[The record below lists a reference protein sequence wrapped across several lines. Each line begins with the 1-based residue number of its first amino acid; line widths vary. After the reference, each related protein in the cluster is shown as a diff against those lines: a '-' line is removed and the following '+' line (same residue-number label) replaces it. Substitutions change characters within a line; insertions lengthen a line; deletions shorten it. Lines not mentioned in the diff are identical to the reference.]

1 MIYKSS
7 PQIAVIG
14 LGVFGMS
21 LVKTLAKEDADVIA
35 VDINMETLDEV
46 KGTVEHSICFDATDP
61 DQLKSHG
68 ITDVDVAVIAIGEDF
83 EPVVLITMELIKAG
97 VDRVYARAN
106 SDTQEQILNKIG
118 VFEIIHPERQ
128 VAERMGISLHRQ
140 GMKDLLELGDDL
152 SVLEIDAPESM
163 IGETLNSLNL
173 RERYGINILT
183 IKRQKNDSSDES
195 EEKEEEKEYHSIG
208 IPDAKSKIK
217 SGDRLVLMGHK
228 KDCEKII
235 DLD

>member
-1 MIYKSS
+1 
-7 PQIAVIG
+7 
-14 LGVFGMS
+14 
-21 LVKTLAKEDADVIA
+21 
-35 VDINMETLDEV
+35 
-46 KGTVEHSICFDATDP
+46 
-61 DQLKSHG
+61 
-68 ITDVDVAVIAIGEDF
+68 
-83 EPVVLITMELIKAG
+83 MELVKAG
-97 VDRVYARAN
+97 VNRVYARTN
-106 SDTQEQILNKIG
+106 SLTQQQILEKIG
-118 VFEIIHPERQ
+118 VNEVIHPERQ
-128 VAERMGISLHRQ
+128 VAERMGISLHRR

-163 IGETLNSLNL
+163 IDQTLTSLNL

-183 IKRQKNDSSDES
+183 IKRQEDVASDES
-195 EEKEEEKEYHSIG
+195 EEKEYHSIG